1 MTEKQYSNGKT
12 SAFLRGGHLTKVKGV
27 VASCAPCIGFA
38 LATTVILPD
47 IALSQSL
54 EWDGAGAT
62 VNGTVEGGSGT
73 WDAATTNW
81 TTDGGATNEAW
92 TPGGDATF
100 GGTAGT
106 VTVQGLQEVS
116 NITFN
121 TDGYVL
127 NGVSTQND
135 QIRLVAGAGEIAVNT
150 GTATL
155 NVSIEDAGVADSDL
169 IKTGGGT
176 LVLDGF
182 GLYRG
187 DTAVQEGTLQ
197 LTNSSAI
204 SNTSGTVQLDAGAK
218 LQVSASNN
226 INGFAGFGETE
237 IDAGRTLST
246 GFNGSSSVYG
256 GVISGAGN
264 LRSFSDLTL
273 SGDSTY
279 TGVTT
284 VAGEQVTLT
293 GSLASTDIR
302 ILANAN
308 FPASLNIAGD
318 GDAINDAAI
327 ISNAGTLILTGNDET
342 VGAVFGTGNINLN
355 NILTFGD
362 ATDRE
367 ISGVVSGSGV
377 MNYRGAA
384 ELTLSGNSTMT
395 GLIGNSGGG
404 TIAFSGSTTGGVSN
418 LSGDFENT
426 GTIGGNVTVSDGT
439 FTNGTPAD
447 PGTIGGTVQLI
458 ANTAQFDNNQ
468 NSAVN
473 GTLTMDDG
481 TVNAN
486 GGTFADVV
494 LIGGIMNINADT
506 VATSVTS
513 GGQIDIDTGTNLTAT
528 LEMTGGSINNDG
540 TMTGPATVTNG
551 TFHNGDNSGIP
562 AGTVAGDVLI
572 NGSGGTFNNYSASD
586 VTGTFTIDD
595 DDGNPAT
602 GGTLNGFGGSFG
614 DVVVNDGTFN
624 MRASTTADNLTNGG
638 GDVLIEAGGVTLLT
652 NFNQTG
658 GETRVASGGTLTDTN
673 GLLEISGGEL
683 QNNGGGTVTSDI
695 AVSGGALT
703 ASGGSFGG
711 NVAVSGTGT
720 FNVDGSSAIG
730 TTTMTGGI
738 IDISTLNTLLTDLVQ
753 SGGTTTVNF
762 GGTLDDTDGTV
773 ALTGGTLINEG
784 TVSDDITL
792 TNDAALVAD
801 GGTFDG
807 AVTLSGVDTVF
818 DVNASTTINPTLT
831 VSDGTVNINGAAVLT
846 TDLDLGDGT
855 VNVGTTATF
864 SDADGI
870 LLDSGTLNNAGM
882 VNGLVTVENGGALE
896 MSGGAFSD
904 GVLANGGNILISGD
918 TSVDL
923 TNNGSDI
930 ALASGLTLT
939 DDVVNNSGTFTS
951 AGTIDGELQI
961 TGGTFTQTQANTGDP
976 TSGVTGAVTVT
987 GGLLVAGSGDFTS
1000 GITAE
1005 TNGQIEIGGM
1015 VTGNVTNDGGNV
1027 TVASD
1032 GDLTGNLT
1040 NSGTAQSTGTISGDV
1055 ANTGTLEL
1063 AGILTGSLVNDGA
1076 GTVTTTGTTSGIT
1089 TLNQNATGL
1098 ITVSDGDTLS
1108 AQTITVA
1115 SGSDGVSIGAGA
1127 TLEGLGN
1134 SLTNGAT
1141 ITLGAGGVLRDA
1153 GSITNQTGA
1162 TMLFDAGGVLIGDN
1176 DSSGDED
1183 ILNDGNIAVGGG
1195 TLNVSLGG
1203 AGVFSNAGLLALDSG
1218 SSVIIGG
1225 HFASTGTGTSNMQ
1238 NGTTGETVTVNGD
1251 YSGGGTLAID
1261 VDFTGDTADRFIIN
1275 GDVTGGATTVVVSD
1289 VSAGSISG
1297 NDIIVASV
1305 SGTAAEDAFVLAT
1318 PLSFGAINYDIAQV
1332 GGDFVLGA
1340 YGGFVAE
1347 VVGLEALAT
1356 SLLMQSDLPSL
1367 NKRAGFAMTGENSAF
1382 GQTRGAWFMI
1392 DAGSSGFAPSASG
1405 TAYRGEMEETRFRGG
1420 MNLDLMQS
1428 DAGLLVVGANLSW
1441 GTAETD
1447 LLSDT
1452 GAASI
1457 STDALSGGLSATW
1470 YGNTGFYID
1479 GQVQYNVFDSTVI
1492 SGGTES
1498 STDGTGYAS
1507 ALEIGKWI
1515 SLNGTGWN
1523 LNPRGQVSHTV
1534 VAFDDFTSGGGLDTS
1549 LDSAESLQVGLG
1561 LNAESA
1567 ADSVGQGFTFYGSAM
1582 VSRELVDDITTIV
1595 AGTPVISEAEDWT
1608 GEMGLGVRHG
1618 FGNGRG
1624 SLYGEASYSAGFDN
1638 PGDNNSLSVML
1649 GGQVSF

>member
-1 MTEKQYSNGKT
+1 MTKKQYFNGKK
-12 SAFLRGGHLTKVKGV
+12 SAFLRGGRLTKVKGV

-47 IALSQSL
+47 IALSQTL

-62 VNGTVEGGSGT
+62 ANGTVEGGSGT

-127 NGVSTQND
+127 NGVSSQND
-135 QIRLVAGAGEIAVNT
+135 QIRLVAGAGEIAVNS

-155 NVSIEDAGVADSDL
+155 NVSIEDAGVADTDVV
-169 IKTGGGT
+169 KTGSGT
-176 LVLDGF
+176 LVLGGF
-182 GLYRG
+182 GLYQG
-187 DTAVQEGTLQ
+187 DTVVQEGTLQ
-197 LTNSSAI
+197 LTNTSAI
-204 SNTSGTVQLDAGAK
+204 SNTSGAVQVDAGAI
-218 LQVSASNN
+218 LQVSSSNSIDEFSGN
-226 INGFAGFGETE
+226 GETV
-237 IDAGRTLST
+237 IDAGRTLTT
-246 GFNGSSSVYG
+246 GFNSGTSVYG

-302 ILANAN
+302 ILASAN

-327 ISNAGTLILTGNDET
+327 ISNAGTLILTGNGET
-342 VGAVFGTGNINLN
+342 IGAVFGAGNINLN

-377 MNYRGAA
+377 LNYRGAA

-439 FTNGTPAD
+439 FSNGNPA
-447 PGTIGGTVQLI
+447 GTDLGSIGGTVLLNG
-458 ANTAQFDNNQ
+458 NTARFDNNQ

-494 LIGGIMNINADT
+494 LNGGTMNINEDT

-513 GGQIDIDTGTNLTAT
+513 GGQIDIDAGTNLTTT
-528 LEMTGGSINNDG
+528 LAMTGGSVNNDG
-540 TMTGPATVTNG
+540 TVTGPVTVTNG
-551 TFHNGDNSGIP
+551 TFHNGDNTGIP

-586 VTGTFTIDD
+586 VTGTVTIDD

-624 MRASTTADNLTNGG
+624 VLASTTADNVANSG
-638 GDVLIEAGGVTLLT
+638 GDILIETGGVTLLT

-658 GETRVASGGTLTDTN
+658 GETRVAAGGTLTDTD

-711 NVAVSGTGT
+711 DVTVSGTGT

-807 AVTLSGVDTVF
+807 AVTLNGVDTVF
-818 DVNASTTINPTLT
+818 DVNASTTMNPPLT
-831 VSDGTVNINGAAVLT
+831 VTNGTVNINGAAVLT

-870 LLDSGTLNNAGM
+870 FMDSGTLNNAGT
-882 VNGLVTVENGGALE
+882 VIGLVTVENGGALE

-923 TNNGSDI
+923 TNNGSNI

-951 AGTIDGELQI
+951 AGTVDGELQI
-961 TGGTFTQTQANTGDP
+961 TGGTFTQTQANAGDP
-976 TSGVTGAVTVT
+976 TGGATGAVTVT
-987 GGLLVAGSGDFTS
+987 GGLLVANGGVFGA

-1005 TNGQIEIGGM
+1005 TDGQVAIDGAMAGDVTNNGGTAI
-1015 VTGNVTNDGGNV
+1015 VTGSGN
-1027 TVASD
+1027 
-1032 GDLTGNLT
+1032 LTGNLT
-1040 NSGTAQSTGTISGDV
+1040 NSGTVQSTGTITGDV

-1063 AGILTGSLVNDGA
+1063 AGTLTGSLVNDGA
-1076 GTVTTTGTTSGIT
+1076 GTVTTTGDTSGIT

-1098 ITVSDGDTLS
+1098 MTVSDGDTLS
-1108 AQTITVA
+1108 AQTIAVA
-1115 SGSDGVSIGAGA
+1115 SGSGGVSIGAGA

-1134 SLTNGAT
+1134 SLTNDAT

-1162 TMLFDAGGVLIGDN
+1162 TMLFDAGGFLIGDN

-1203 AGVFSNAGLLALDSG
+1203 AGVFSNAGLLALASG

-1225 HFASTGTGTSNMQ
+1225 DFASTGTSNMQ

-1251 YSGGGTLAID
+1251 YSGGGAIAID

-1275 GDVTGGATTVVVSD
+1275 GDVTGGTTSVVVSD
-1289 VSAGSISG
+1289 VSTGSISG
-1297 NDIIVASV
+1297 NDIIFASV

-1356 SLLMQSDLPSL
+1356 SLVMQSDLPSL
-1367 NKRAGFAMTGENSAF
+1367 NQRTGFGMTGETGAF

-1392 DAGSSGFAPSASG
+1392 DAGSSRFAPSASG
-1405 TAYRGEMEETRFRGG
+1405 TAYRGEMEEMRFRGG
-1420 MNLDLMQS
+1420 VNLDLMQS
-1428 DAGLLVVGANLSW
+1428 DAGQLVVGANLSW

-1447 LLSDT
+1447 IASET

-1457 STDALSGGLSATW
+1457 STDTMSAGLSATW
-1470 YGNTGFYID
+1470 YGSAGFYLD
-1479 GQVQYNVFDSTVI
+1479 GQVQYNAFDSTVM

-1507 ALEIGKWI
+1507 ALEIGTWI
-1515 SLNGTGWN
+1515 PLVGTGWDI
-1523 LNPRGQVSHTV
+1523 NPRGQVSHTV
-1534 VAFDDFTSGGGLDTS
+1534 IAFDDFTSGGGLDTS

-1561 LNAESA
+1561 LNAEYA
-1567 ADSVGQGFTFYGSAM
+1567 ADSIGQGFTFYGSAM
-1582 VSRELVDDITTIV
+1582 VSRELADDITTIV

-1608 GEMGLGVRHG
+1608 GEMGLGVSHG

-1624 SLYGEASYSAGFDN
+1624 SLYAEASYSAGFDN